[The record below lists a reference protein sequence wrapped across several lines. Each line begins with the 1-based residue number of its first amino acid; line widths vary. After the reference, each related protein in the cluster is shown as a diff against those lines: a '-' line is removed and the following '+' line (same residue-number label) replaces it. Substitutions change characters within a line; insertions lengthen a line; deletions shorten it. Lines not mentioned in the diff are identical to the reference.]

1 MQELQEVVWRG
12 VDWKQPGLDLRFRKV
27 INSHSEPMVYRWY
40 IYNSIVNG
48 VRLDHLEKW
57 WSSSMGLGLSHVWNG
72 KNVTN
77 HQADM
82 VCLSLQVFEHRE
94 YLGIVS
100 RPGQGSPASTGS
112 WLGKQRNLDI
122 NQWVKKPDS
131 SETFDYIWIEH
142 LCTYVVMNISVHLP
156 ETTVRFSQLHHF
168 ESPLY
173 SYIGRSRPLTF
184 IKSH

>member
-72 KNVTN
+72 KKCYKPPSRYGLPLPAGFWTSWV
-77 HQADM
+77 
-82 VCLSLQVFEHRE
+82 
-94 YLGIVS
+94 LG
-100 RPGQGSPASTGS
+100 
-112 WLGKQRNLDI
+112 D
-122 NQWVKKPDS
+122 
-131 SETFDYIWIEH
+131 
-142 LCTYVVMNISVHLP
+142 
-156 ETTVRFSQLHHF
+156 RFSSWARVAGFNWKLIGKTKKSRHQPMSKETRFIRDIWLYMNRTSMYLCSYEHF
-168 ESPLY
+168 CAFAWNY
-173 SYIGRSRPLTF
+173 RTF
-184 IKSH
+184 FPIASLWITIIFIYWPQ